1 MTRSESKPLA
11 FALGDVEGW
20 KPRLSCTLTALAAI
34 SGKTPRQIHQVL
46 KASAAS
52 YGVSIPDSFLADYK
66 VKHWQKAI
74 ELLGGHWTELP
85 TGYAAAKFE
94 DRLDCYCLTLIVRSI
109 TYLQLLTTKVVDE
122 FTNGKPMPFADVAIP
137 ETWSDFRVIKEY
149 YVYP

>member
-52 YGVSIPDSFLADYK
+52 YGVLKYLNSFLADYK

-94 DRLDCYCLTLIVRSI
+94 DRPTIS
-109 TYLQLLTTKVVDE
+109 
-122 FTNGKPMPFADVAIP
+122 
-137 ETWSDFRVIKEY
+137 TWMATPKVIKLRLLLSGSDRKEY
-149 YVYP
+149 HIFATFDN

>member
-1 MTRSESKPLA
+1 LTRSESKPLA

-94 DRLDCYCLTLIVRSI
+94 DRPTISAWMA
-109 TYLQLLTTKVVDE
+109 
-122 FTNGKPMPFADVAIP
+122 MPK
-137 ETWSDFRVIKEY
+137 VIKLRLLLSGSDRKEY
-149 YVYP
+149 HIFATFDN